1 MEQLMVVSQ
10 ANGVW
15 CVEVRGYLE
24 PVVFQSAGDAERV
37 ARRLA
42 CCFAEAGYDVG
53 IQVRDDHDAVVGAH
67 RYFAT
72 PPAPALEEPSAS
84 ASAST
89 PWRRRAVDSS
99 PERISAVSCS

>member
-1 MEQLMVVSQ
+1 MEQRIVVSH
-10 ANGVW
+10 ANGAW
-15 CVEVRGYLE
+15 CVEARGYLE

-53 IQVRDDHDAVVGAH
+53 VQVRDDHDALVGAH

-72 PPAPALEEPSAS
+72 PPALALDELSAS
-84 ASAST
+84 ASGST
-89 PWRRRAVDSS
+89 PWSRRAVDSS
-99 PERISAVSCS
+99 PERISAVS